1 MGFMSSVL
9 TKVKDGTTETTKK
22 VGKGFTDLKLGEKF
36 KVVGNAISKTRG
48 NFIEDKILKAMNNEF
63 VRNISK
69 KTKDGM
75 NSLVQKN
82 KSIIKKDN
90 NLNENEE
97 NKQKNKGKIK
107 EKI

>member
-48 NFIEDKILKAMNNEF
+48 NFIEDKILKAVNNEF
-63 VRNISK
+63 VQNISK

-90 NLNENEE
+90 NLNEN
-97 NKQKNKGKIK
+97 
-107 EKI
+107 